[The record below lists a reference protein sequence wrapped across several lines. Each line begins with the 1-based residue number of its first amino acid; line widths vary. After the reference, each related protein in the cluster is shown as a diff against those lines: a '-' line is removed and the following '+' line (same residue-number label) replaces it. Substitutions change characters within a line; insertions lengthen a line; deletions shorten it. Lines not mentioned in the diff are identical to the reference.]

1 MNQLDILRAA
11 LSRTASLPPTG
22 WNMPGQY
29 DPGMVAVRG
38 NASLAPT
45 GWNMPGQYDPGMA
58 STLSALRQQVEAA
71 GAGGGGGGDPWAGA
85 VIGDTPGGAQSAL
98 LNLRAQNIQIEQE
111 AARRAEQARQA
122 ALDRQLRAKLEQDS
136 ADIRR
141 TQLADNLLS
150 SASSR
155 DIAAR
160 EAELRRILGIGDLE
174 VKRAGLTL
182 RGQPAD
188 NSILETLLGVRP
200 QLDEAAMANE
210 AAIEKT
216 IAQIQAN
223 ARNTARA
230 NNLLVGFDRDGM
242 PQFSFLNPSAVQS
255 VAPLYAAEDAAYT
268 LPPTPSPIE
277 GDYERVAPG
286 RDLRAELNN
295 LLAEQSRLNAG
306 RKTYE
311 SDWNTALK
319 IRNDKRDAQIPAAT
333 EQALAQVL
341 AALRASG
348 QPPAAG
354 TIQSRA
360 QQLLAARGNVVGTP
374 ATGSRRPPAPK
385 AAKTW
390 RLDVN
395 GNVTRN

>member
-174 VKRAGLTL
+174 VKKAGLTL

-188 NSILETLLGVRP
+188 NSILEALLGVRP

-223 ARNTARA
+223 ARNTART

-242 PQFSFLNPSAVQS
+242 PQFSFLNPSAVTS
-255 VAPLYAAEDAAYT
+255 TAPLYAAEDATYT
-268 LPPTPSPIE
+268 LP
-277 GDYERVAPG
+277 PG

-341 AALRASG
+341 AALRAAG
-348 QPPAAG
+348 QPPAN
-354 TIQSRA
+354 TVQSRA
-360 QQLLAARGNVVGTP
+360 QQLLAARGNVIGAAPGAST
-374 ATGSRRPPAPK
+374 RRPPAPK